1 MNTIFGLLLSLK
13 LCLIIFPLKANT
25 MHQQKEDTNSY
36 PTTLTPNLFYETN
49 VAKLLHQPIVMDF
62 NTSIGQ

>member
-1 MNTIFGLLLSLK
+1 
-13 LCLIIFPLKANT
+13 

-36 PTTLTPNLFYETN
+36 PTTLIHPTYFYETN
-49 VAKLLHQPIVMDF
+49 VAKLLHQPIVIDF